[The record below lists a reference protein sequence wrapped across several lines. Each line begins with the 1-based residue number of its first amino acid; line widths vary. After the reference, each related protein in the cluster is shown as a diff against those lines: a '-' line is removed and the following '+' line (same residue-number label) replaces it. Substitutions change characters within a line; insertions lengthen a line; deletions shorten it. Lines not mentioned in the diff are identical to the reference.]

1 MKRLTVLTGDRPTGR
16 MHLGHYFGSLKNRF
30 ALQRDYRC
38 FFMLADYQ
46 ALTTHGDR
54 TAEIEGNVRDILLD
68 YLSAGFDPE
77 RGVCFLQS
85 QVPQL
90 GEMTTIFSNLVT
102 LPRLLRNP
110 TIKEEMREMDLSTR
124 ATYGFV
130 GYPVSQAADIL
141 LFRPALVPVGPDQ
154 QPHIELAQEVAGR
167 FNRLYG
173 PVFPVPESLV
183 GERLVGTDGRRKMG
197 KSARNAIC
205 LSDSPE
211 TVREKV
217 RDTVTDPARARRS
230 DPGHPE
236 VCPAYAYH
244 RALDADAEAAVAGP
258 CRRAE
263 IGCTDCKA
271 NLTVKL
277 NAFLEPFRE
286 RRSHHEAQR
295 GLIRDIL
302 NLGGTEARIE
312 GQRTLEEAKEAM
324 GMSYRGLLG

>member
-1 MKRLTVLTGDRPTGR
+1 MKRLTALTGDRPTGR
-16 MHLGHYFGSLKNRF
+16 MHLGHYFGSLRNRF

-54 TAEIEGNVRDILLD
+54 TAEIEGNVKEMALD

-77 RGVCFLQS
+77 QGVCFLQS

-90 GEMTTIFSNLVT
+90 AELTTIFSNLVT

-110 TIKEEMREMDLSTR
+110 TIKEEMQEMGLSER

-141 LFRPALVPVGPDQ
+141 LFRPALVPVGPEQ
-154 QPHIELAQEVAGR
+154 RPHIELAQEVAAR

-173 PVFPVPESLV
+173 PVFPTPEAMV
-183 GERLVGTDGRRKMG
+183 GELLVGTDGRRKMG
-197 KSARNAIC
+197 KSYRNAIF
-205 LSDSPE
+205 LSDAPA
-211 TVREKV
+211 TVKEKIEGM
-217 RDTVTDPARARRS
+217 VTDPARARRS

-236 VCPAYAYH
+236 VCPAYSYH
-244 RALDADAEAAVAGP
+244 RALDPDAEAAVAGP

-263 IGCTDCKA
+263 VGCTDCKA
-271 NLTVKL
+271 NLSVKL

-286 RRSHHEAQR
+286 RRSHCEGQR
-295 GLIRDIL
+295 GLIRDVL
-302 NLGGTEARIE
+302 NLGGCEARIE
-312 GQRTLEEAKEAM
+312 GGKTLEEVKEVM
-324 GMSYRGLLG
+324 GLGYRGLLS